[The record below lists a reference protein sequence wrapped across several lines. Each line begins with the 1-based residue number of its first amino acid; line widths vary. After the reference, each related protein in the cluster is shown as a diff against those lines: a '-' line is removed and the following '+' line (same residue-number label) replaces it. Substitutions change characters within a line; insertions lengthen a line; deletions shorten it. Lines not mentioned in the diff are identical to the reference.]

1 MTADQVP
8 KKFSRD
14 LFFNVS
20 PLQERLLFPFYLMC
34 LLLCICLGYFDYLLV
49 KEPFFKNK
57 ETSMV
62 LIILSLLLS
71 LGLIF
76 LVWWA
81 YVLSNRILGPH
92 QRIIS
97 ELDQI
102 LLVGKKKPLNARR
115 GDEMYEDLIKRIN
128 VLIEGFKAE
137 RKS

>member
-1 MTADQVP
+1 M
-8 KKFSRD
+8 KKEFHRD

-20 PLQERLLFPFYLMC
+20 RLQERLLFPFYLMC
-34 LLLCICLGYFDYLLV
+34 LLLCVCLGYFDYLLV
-49 KEPFFKNK
+49 KEPFFTNK

-102 LLVGKKKPLNARR
+102 LSGGKKKPLNARR
-115 GDEMYEDLIKRIN
+115 GDEIYEDLIKRIN
-128 VLIEGFKAE
+128 VLIEGFEK
-137 RKS
+137 RKTRF